1 MEIRWCRNR
10 SHVFLSEAITAVD
23 QIGDG
28 HEMGLVSTFEI
39 GVSEAVILGAVRQ
52 SMLVEKIDNGMTRL
66 VSWWPLPHVRGPLSR
81 GLKPRVRPAMV
92 ANGSP
97 LALEIRI

>member
-1 MEIRWCRNR
+1 
-10 SHVFLSEAITAVD
+10 
-23 QIGDG
+23 
-28 HEMGLVSTFEI
+28 MGLVSTFEI

>member
-1 MEIRWCRNR
+1 MRLASTEIWQLLICTA
-10 SHVFLSEAITAVD
+10 HWPPMPEAITAVD

-52 SMLVEKIDNGMTRL
+52 SMLVEKIDNGMTCAATDRM
-66 VSWWPLPHVRGPLSR
+66 R
-81 GLKPRVRPAMV
+81 A
-92 ANGSP
+92 
-97 LALEIRI
+97 

>member
-1 MEIRWCRNR
+1 MRQSAPFISRRTDHHCRP
-10 SHVFLSEAITAVD
+10 S
-23 QIGDG
+23 Q
-28 HEMGLVSTFEI
+28 I